1 MPSIFSFI
9 CNLVFWR
16 FNFYPLI
23 YLFVSR
29 YTSNLYRLTRSK
41 KKFARLFT
49 SFKYVKSTICV
60 NRVKFK
66 EKLFRKQKTLYH
78 PGRSFFNLFQNLSN
92 SSHFVVI
99 YWHYS
104 FSRAWIFKTSK
115 MIPLHCFSE
124 VSKILP
130 NIFFSKKM
138 ILNPQEVIK
147 IEHMH
152 AWHFSFD
159 SGQTRLTKEGVSSNP
174 LEEHEFFLCSN
185 YFILYAF
192 ILYID
197 LKWSQKFWVI
207 YINNRFIYKQC
218 VIKHWNII

>member
-1 MPSIFSFI
+1 MLSLKKN
-9 CNLVFWR
+9 CLE
-16 FNFYPLI
+16 
-23 YLFVSR
+23 
-29 YTSNLYRLTRSK
+29 SK
-41 KKFARLFT
+41 KLYITQGEA
-49 SFKYVKSTICV
+49 SSICFKTYPIPHILLSSTDTTV
-60 NRVKFK
+60 F
-66 EKLFRKQKTLYH
+66 
-78 PGRSFFNLFQNLSN
+78 
-92 SSHFVVI
+92 
-99 YWHYS
+99 
-104 FSRAWIFKTSK
+104 RAWIFKTSK